1 MGQEPDPEQMPIEPI
16 IDFDLPAQQAFF
28 LYHTLP
34 DKIDSMGG
42 IWLGKELAGILD
54 IMIIYDIYR
63 KREVMDYLLFMIQ
76 TARSAYSSKREQESK
91 MRK

>member
-1 MGQEPDPEQMPIEPI
+1 MPIDPT

-28 LYHTLP
+28 IYHALP

-42 IWLGKELAGILD
+42 VWLGKELAGILD
-54 IMIIYDIYR
+54 IMTIYEIER

-76 TARSAYSSKREQESK
+76 TARSAYATKREQESK
-91 MRK
+91 MRTRS